1 MTLYS
6 TYIVHVHHVLQV
18 HDVITE
24 YYIYVCDSRAR
35 DISLGILYGYKA
47 LLQVITLI
55 LAFSVRKVKVKV
67 VNDSPYITFAIYVTS
82 IVTAVIIVCTYS
94 LKYYVNSY
102 AVVFGLGLL
111 IGTTAI
117 LLLVFVPIVSVYIHT
132 QYTRS

>member
-1 MTLYS
+1 M
-6 TYIVHVHHVLQV
+6 
-18 HDVITE
+18 
-24 YYIYVCDSRAR
+24 CDSTAR

-111 IGTTAI
+111 IGTTVI
-117 LLLVFVPIVSVYIHT
+117 LLLVFVPVVSVLVTNSHAHEDMCKHRHAQNLGAHDYAIHS
-132 QYTRS
+132 YTDTWSH